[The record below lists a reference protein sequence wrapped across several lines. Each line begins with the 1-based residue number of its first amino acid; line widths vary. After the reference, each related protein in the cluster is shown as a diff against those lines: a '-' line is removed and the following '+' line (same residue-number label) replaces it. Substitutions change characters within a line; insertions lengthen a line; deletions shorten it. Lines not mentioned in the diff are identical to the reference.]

1 MAILGGLST
10 VRYEAD
16 SAELH
21 NARVGQTTLL
31 LAVGGTLQQQPQGA
45 ATRDEWVRANKNA
58 NEWGLEMREVGYCY
72 DEVNVP
78 ADKTAGRT
86 YKLNVLTTAAF
97 NSITIGSTVQVD
109 GVDVLVVS
117 KKREERTPQ
126 S

>member
-16 SAELH
+16 SGELH
-21 NARVGQTTLL
+21 NARVGETTLK
-31 LAVGGTLQQQPQGA
+31 LAQGGTLQLQPSGP
-45 ATRDEWVRANKNA
+45 ATVEEWVRANKNQ

-72 DEVNVP
+72 AAGDAP
-78 ADKTAGRT
+78 ANRVAGRT
-86 YKLNVLTTAAF
+86 YKANVLTSTTF
-97 NSITIGSTVQVD
+97 NAITIGSTIQID
-109 GVDVLVVS
+109 SIDALVVS

>member
-1 MAILGGLST
+1 MAILGGLET

-16 SAELH
+16 SGELH
-21 NARVGQTTLL
+21 NARVG
-31 LAVGGTLQQQPQGA
+31 GSTLQLAQGGALQPRPTGA
-45 ATRDEWVRANKNA
+45 ATTDEWVRANKNA

-72 DEVNVP
+72 EEATVP
-78 ADKTAGRT
+78 ADRTAGRT
-86 YKLNVLTTAAF
+86 YKANVLTTAVF
-97 NSITIGSTVQVD
+97 NAITIGSTITID

>member
-16 SAELH
+16 SGDLH
-21 NARVGQTTLL
+21 NARVGETTLS
-31 LAVGGTLQQQPQGA
+31 LAQGGTLQQQLTTP
-45 ATRDEWVRANKNA
+45 ATTAEWVRANKNA

-72 DEVNVP
+72 EAATVP
-78 ADKTAGRT
+78 EDRTAGRT
-86 YKLNVLTTAAF
+86 YKANVLTTAVF
-97 NSITIGSTVQVD
+97 NAITIGSTIQID
-109 GVDVLVVS
+109 SIDVTVVS

>member
-16 SAELH
+16 SGDLH
-21 NARVGQTTLL
+21 NARVGETTLS
-31 LAVGGTLQQQPQGA
+31 LAQGGTLQQQLTTP
-45 ATRDEWVRANKNA
+45 ATTAEWVRANKNA

-72 DEVNVP
+72 EAATVP
-78 ADKTAGRT
+78 ADRTAGRT
-86 YKLNVLTTAAF
+86 YKANVLTTAVF
-97 NSITIGSTVQVD
+97 NAITIGSTIQID
-109 GVDVLVVS
+109 SIDVTVVS